1 MIDLP
6 NDEDVIA
13 MMIYRPKERVLLASD
28 DGRGFITMTDDL
40 VAQNKERAT
49 SH

>member
-13 MMIYRPKERVLLASD
+13 MMIYRPKEVLLASD

-40 VAQNKERAT
+40 VAQVGTGDK
-49 SH
+49 S